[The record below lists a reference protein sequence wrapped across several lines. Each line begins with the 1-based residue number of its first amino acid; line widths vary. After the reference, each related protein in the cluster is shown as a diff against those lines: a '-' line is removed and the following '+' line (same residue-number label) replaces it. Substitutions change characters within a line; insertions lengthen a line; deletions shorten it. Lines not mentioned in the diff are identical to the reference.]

1 MRTREHALGTRWPF
15 YLICTLIFLF
25 LVLPIFIIIPIS
37 FSASRFLEFPP
48 KGFSLQWYAKYLGSR
63 NWTSATLR
71 SFQVGILTTLF
82 ATILGTL
89 ASFALIRGEFRGK
102 RLMYGIILSPL
113 VIPVIIT
120 AIAVYYL
127 FSKFHLIGS
136 LWGLVLAHT
145 ILALPFVV
153 VNVTATLQGFD
164 VTIERA
170 ALSLGANRLITFFK
184 VTLPIIW
191 PGIMSGALFAFIT
204 SFDEVVIA
212 IFLCGSKPTLPKQ
225 MWDGIRIAINPTI
238 SAVSSLLIVLS
249 IILLLTLTFVRNRSG
264 KL

>member
-1 MRTREHALGTRWPF
+1 M
-15 YLICTLIFLF
+15 C
-25 LVLPIFIIIPIS
+25 
-37 FSASRFLEFPP
+37 
-48 KGFSLQWYAKYLGSR
+48 
-63 NWTSATLR
+63 
-71 SFQVGILTTLF
+71 
-82 ATILGTL
+82 
-89 ASFALIRGEFRGK
+89 IRDR
-102 RLMYGIILSPL
+102 
-113 VIPVIIT
+113 
-120 AIAVYYL
+120 
-127 FSKFHLIGS
+127 
-136 LWGLVLAHT
+136 
-145 ILALPFVV
+145 
-153 VNVTATLQGFD
+153 GFD